1 MVPNRPLGA
10 SWGDLGG
17 PSGDLGGVWS
27 GLGPILERL
36 FEQSDFRS
44 IFLSFFLRFW
54 SVLVAHRVPKGSH
67 FGSQNGAK
75 IDPKTGSKFKTEKVA
90 SGKRLGTILAR
101 FGGRPG
107 SIFIDFLLV
116 FILFPENPCFSC
128 QEASKSD
135 PGAKKTEKWSQ
146 KASQNDPKMDQKR
159 CRNLSQ
165 KNGRFGSPSRGA

>member
-1 MVPNRPLGA
+1 MVQKWLQIGH
-10 SWGDLGG
+10 SG
-17 PSGDLGGVWS
+17 PLGGVS
-27 GLGPILERL
+27 GGLEAILGGSGAVLARSW
-36 FEQSDFRS
+36 SDFLNSPISDPSFYR
-44 IFLSFFLRFW
+44 FFLRFW

-107 SIFIDFLLV
+107 RIFIDFLLV

-159 CRNLSQ
+159 CLNSSQ
-165 KNGRFGSPSRGA
+165 KNGRF

>member
-1 MVPNRPLGA
+1 M
-10 SWGDLGG
+10 
-17 PSGDLGGVWS
+17 
-27 GLGPILERL
+27 
-36 FEQSDFRS
+36 
-44 IFLSFFLRFW
+44 
-54 SVLVAHRVPKGSH
+54 PKGRH

-107 SIFIDFLLV
+107 GLFIDFLLV

-159 CRNLSQ
+159 CLNSSQ
-165 KNGRFGSPSRGA
+165 KKGPV